1 MITPAQEAAVRQALG
16 STPGQMFSPS
26 TTTQY
31 TQYSPEKLEALKNA
45 LSAKK
50 SGFET
55 FANGLANAPQAQA
68 FTGGF
73 GEQIIDPWSAG
84 LSSFA
89 RGFGNTYSEKAADAR
104 EAELKAAQLE
114 AEADKKT
121 ITDQVDLKKDP
132 TAAKQEEEASKLQGS
147 LNALRSLKERNRQNV
162 AGFDNAYDVKNPDG
176 TINIEATMQK
186 YKGANPHGL
195 FGRNWDSPNSFWGF
209 GESKSEADV
218 RQRFKNMKETQLR
231 NIYDTLRGSGAI
243 TEQEMATMAQS
254 VNNATNPYELDLA
267 LDEFITNIE
276 AKNGL
281 GGGMAF

>member
-121 ITDQVDLKKDP
+121 ITDQVKFDEKAAEKVESKK
-132 TAAKQEEEASKLQGS
+132 KQEELKAQQRDSARRALNE
-147 LNALRSLKERNRQNV
+147 LNALAVEGDITSGNKSVDDWWLTGKSSRNIGRREAALSALIPLTNAIAKESGGSGINTLGEMLAYVGMPENATSDQIEGALPGIAYKLGFERDETGQFRERNNKV
-162 AGFDNAYDVKNPDG
+162 NGFTIEEVK
-176 TINIEATMQK
+176 
-186 YKGANPHGL
+186 
-195 FGRNWDSPNSFWGF
+195 
-209 GESKSEADV
+209 
-218 RQRFKNMKETQLR
+218 
-231 NIYDTLRGSGAI
+231 
-243 TEQEMATMAQS
+243 
-254 VNNATNPYELDLA
+254 
-267 LDEFITNIE
+267 
-276 AKNGL
+276 
-281 GGGMAF
+281 